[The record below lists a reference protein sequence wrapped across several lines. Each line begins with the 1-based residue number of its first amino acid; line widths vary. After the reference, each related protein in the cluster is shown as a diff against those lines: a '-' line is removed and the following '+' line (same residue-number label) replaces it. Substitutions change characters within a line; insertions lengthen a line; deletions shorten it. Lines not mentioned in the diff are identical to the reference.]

1 MKHYVMG
8 IDFGSTTAK
17 TVILDLKGRIVA
29 SRVAHMGAV
38 SGDGVRASIEGALE
52 DAGLTQEQMGR
63 VVSTGYGRRMLD
75 VADKNYTEITCHARG
90 AVAMVPDARLV
101 IDIGGQDSKVIA
113 VDPNGL
119 VAQFAMN
126 DRCAAGTG
134 KFLETLARAMQVDL
148 KEMGGIALGAQEALK
163 ISSMC
168 ATFAE
173 TEVISL
179 LAEGKTKPDVLG
191 AVHAAIASR
200 TMGLVGRVGK
210 KGPVVMTGGVAKN
223 VAAVHH
229 IQKELGLPLHLP
241 SDPQIA
247 GALGAALLALDDFRA
262 EHKSAIAAL
271 LADDDAFEAQMQV
284 DKACAPQ
291 CKGDPILAAAL
302 AEAKAAPPKPRTP
315 DVADLA
321 VPEGKKSLWQRIQSH
336 I

>member
-1 MKHYVMG
+1 MKHFVMG

-17 TVILDLKGRIVA
+17 TVILDLQGNVVA
-29 SRVAHMGAV
+29 SNVAHMGAV
-38 SGDGVRASIEGALE
+38 SGEGVKSSIEGALQQ
-52 DAGLTQEQMGR
+52 AGITQADVGR
-63 VVSTGYGRRMLD
+63 TVSTGYGRRMLD
-75 VADKNYTEITCHARG
+75 IADKNYTEITCHARG

-113 VDPNGL
+113 VDANGL

-134 KFLETLARAMQVDL
+134 KFLEVLARAMQIELQD
-148 KEMGGIALGAQEALK
+148 MGTIALDAKEELK

-179 LAEGKTKPDVLG
+179 LAEGNTKPNVLG
-191 AVHAAIASR
+191 AVHAAIANR

-223 VAAVHH
+223 PAAVHH
-229 IQKELGLPLHLP
+229 IQKALGMPIHLP
-241 SDPQIA
+241 ETPQTA
-247 GALGAALLALDDFRA
+247 GALGAALLALDDYRA
-262 EHKSAIAAL
+262 EHKDEIALAL
-271 LADDDAFEAQMQV
+271 DGRLDLQMDEAQHCV
-284 DKACAPQ
+284 PG
-291 CKGDPILAAAL
+291 CKGVP
-302 AEAKAAPPKPRTP
+302 AEAE
-315 DVADLA
+315 VAA
-321 VPEGKKSLWQRIQSH
+321 VPLVPATPSLWKRLQSH